1 MGVARPKECGI
12 AVRFYENPEIIANFD
27 PVRTWLTRNHKKY
40 TQSEPPTNKSLAN
53 LCYQLLT
60 FQEQHYNKNVKDS
73 AMKLPSRLFMDF
85 KPGGSLCY
93 IFLMCM
99 KYRHD
104 QGWRKLDFNSTR
116 IEKLHEMFDCV
127 KRELANQRLWSKP
140 SVYLTEMDESSA
152 ALIRETAVR
161 MGLTLAKLPEHAT
174 HIIHR
179 PPDGWCGD
187 AREDSVSQAF
197 RPIFKEGRG
206 LMLHWLYA
214 PGSFDTW
221 HTNLPVEW
229 PSDIDPEPRPPLGTP
244 WEVDARWLL
253 YSIEHH
259 EWMIEED
266 FLAPNSTLRPRK
278 SYTFEEFLDAASA
291 QHAPSSQL
299 TGAFSASSLSA
310 SAHSSAAVTPS
321 SHSHHHQM
329 AAAVAATSGENT
341 SHKKKRRR
349 SPSPTTAADYYNGSQ
364 SQQSSNSKKRRHGS
378 NLPTSSS
385 FSTKHSNSSSSTS
398 SSRKVKKEDYLAMTP
413 DTQKDDTN
421 DTPDLTKELDDPEP
435 PHKVTQAA
443 MTPGTPMLPSR
454 GSRTS
459 IATTEL
465 TGEQVNSPAAGLDD
479 PNRTLDGGSG
489 GEGGEQPVG
498 DLSVIEQAHCIVIPS
513 YSAWFDYNAIHGIE
527 RRALPEF
534 FNGRNKSKTP
544 EVYLAYRNFMVDT
557 YRLNPQE
564 YLTFTACRRNLTG
577 DVCSIL
583 RVHAFL
589 EQWGLINYQLAAPL
603 FASGPA
609 AGGSEAARLAVAA
622 SLGPPSTAHFHVL
635 TDSASGL
642 QPLGSQNQTAL
653 NAMANEAEKAAGE
666 PTAAKTDPT
675 TVADVD
681 PAKSLSAK
689 SEAGA
694 LDASAAAAGAAS
706 QQGMQSAPA
715 VSAASAPPPLM
726 VGDPAFRSDQYLSKP
741 NQLTELAPAGAGT
754 ANAPP
759 TAETLSVNQVLVKG
773 ASKDGWTDQ
782 ETLLLLEALEMYRD
796 DWNKVA
802 EHVGS
807 RTQDE
812 CILHFLRLPIED
824 AYLEGDFVGGTGT
837 GPGLASLANA
847 AYPQPPFSRSG
858 NPILSTVAFLA
869 AVVDP
874 RVAAAAAQAA
884 LKEYAQMRDEVPAG
898 LLHEHKALIEA
909 VVAEGRRDVDPT
921 KFGLEELGIALSPTS
936 AKTEESTAA
945 EKQDTSKDSS
955 TESKEQAA
963 ADTSSGAIEKV
974 GESTTAG
981 IGGSE
986 SLTSLDPTNETKMA
1000 TAVTGQTEGGKT
1012 GAEKMEVVDTQ
1023 STGVSAASVD
1033 VTSEFPVEGAE
1044 SKATAE
1050 ALVAT
1055 SEKPQQPTAD
1065 AEAAP
1070 PSSAKSAVKE
1080 ETTRTNSLPPNPDSL
1095 GTAAACA
1102 LAAAATKARHLAS
1115 VEEKRIKGLVAQL
1128 VETQLK
1134 KLDIKL
1140 KQFQELEAILER
1152 EHEMLEQ
1159 ARQQLMHERQAF
1171 HMEVIKTMENRAR
1184 ALVQQ
1189 QQQQQQQQ
1197 QAALQNAPHLQPM
1210 KYLPQPLPSGQ
1221 QQSPQP
1227 QQQTGLP
1234 GGPPMPPYMQGGSGG
1249 GSAMTPDPHGPSGM
1263 MQYPPSI
1270 RGPPPPQHP
1279 GAPYIQQ
1286 QQQPPPHP
1294 HQQPAPPPPHAPLHA
1309 PQQQLQQ
1316 RPQPVSGFPS
1326 SSGMPPVLHTAPQT
1340 QPPQQQP
1347 PAPLVISVSQAS
1359 NNAVTTAGSPG
1370 VGGQVFRPAD
1380 NQQTSPAAP
1389 SLAATAPGA
1398 DPSVSVGAPRSLVA
1412 PGTEERADPQQA
1424 PPALEQQDKSE
1435 ALQPLSRR
1443 AEEDDEEADE
1453 DEDEEEEDDEMEDGA
1468 TAAPVSAATVAAV
1481 EESVVPPQPSPRTEA
1496 HEEKGVVPPVSV
1508 MQPMTLVAEGGST
1521 VVPLSHEAAGDHLA
1535 REQQHFT
1542 ESGDR

>member
-1 MGVARPKECGI
+1 
-12 AVRFYENPEIIANFD
+12 
-27 PVRTWLTRNHKKY
+27 
-40 TQSEPPTNKSLAN
+40 
-53 LCYQLLT
+53 
-60 FQEQHYNKNVKDS
+60 
-73 AMKLPSRLFMDF
+73 MKLPSRLFMDF

-104 QGWRKLDFNSTR
+104 QGWRKLDFISTR
-116 IEKLHEMFDCV
+116 TEKLHEMFDCV
-127 KRELANQRLWSKP
+127 KRELANQRLWTKP
-140 SVYLTEMDESSA
+140 SVYLTEMDESQA
-152 ALIRETAVR
+152 ALLRETAIR
-161 MGLTLAKLPEHAT
+161 MGLTLSKLPEQAT

-187 AREDSVSQAF
+187 AREDSVSQTF

-253 YSIEHH
+253 YSVEHH

-266 FLAPNSTLRPRK
+266 FLAPNSMLRPRK
-278 SYTFEEFLDAASA
+278 SYTYYCNP
-291 QHAPSSQL
+291 HSSQL

-321 SHSHHHQM
+321 SHSHHHQ
-329 AAAVAATSGENT
+329 AAASTASGENA

-349 SPSPTTAADYYNGSQ
+349 SPSPSTTADYYNGSQ
-364 SQQSSNSKKRRHGS
+364 SQHSLNSKKRRHGS

-385 FSTKHSNSSSSTS
+385 FSTKHSNSSSNTS

-413 DTQKDDTN
+413 DTQKDDTT

-443 MTPGTPMLPSR
+443 MTPGTPILPSR

-465 TGEQVNSPAAGLDD
+465 TGEQVNSPAGGLDD
-479 PNRTLDGGSG
+479 PNRTLDGSNGA
-489 GEGGEQPVG
+489 EGGEQPVG

-603 FASGPA
+603 FASGSV

-653 NAMANEAEKAAGE
+653 NAMAAAEAEKVAGE

-675 TVADVD
+675 TIADAD

-689 SEAGA
+689 LEVGA
-694 LDASAAAAGAAS
+694 LETTTAAAGTTG

-715 VSAASAPPPLM
+715 VSAANAPPPLT
-726 VGDPAFRSDQYLSKP
+726 VGDPAFRNDQYLSKP
-741 NQLTELAPAGAGT
+741 NQLTELAPPGTGA
-754 ANAPP
+754 ANGP

-824 AYLEGDFVGGTGT
+824 AYLEGDFVGTGAA
-837 GPGLASLANA
+837 PGLAGLANA

-909 VVAEGRRDVDPT
+909 VVAEGRRDVDPA
-921 KFGLEELGIALSPTS
+921 KFGLEELGIALSPTA
-936 AKTEESTAA
+936 AKTEELTAA
-945 EKQDTSKDSS
+945 EKQDSTKDSS
-955 TESKEQAA
+955 TESKEQTA
-963 ADTSSGAIEKV
+963 ADTGDGANEKT
-974 GESTTAG
+974 GESTAAATG
-981 IGGSE
+981 EPE
-986 SLTSLDPTNETKMA
+986 SLTSLEPSSETKIDA
-1000 TAVTGQTEGGKT
+1000 TATAQVEEGKT
-1012 GAEKMEVVDTQ
+1012 STTAAAVAEKMEVVDTQ
-1023 STGVSAASVD
+1023 LNNVSAASID
-1033 VTSEFPVEGAE
+1033 MTSELPGEA
-1044 SKATAE
+1044 KTATE
-1050 ALVAT
+1050 AT
-1055 SEKPQQPTAD
+1055 SEKPQQPATD

-1070 PSSAKSAVKE
+1070 PPSAKCAVKE
-1080 ETTRTNSLPPNPDSL
+1080 EATRTNSLPPNPDSL

-1189 QQQQQQQQ
+1189 QQQQAAA
-1197 QAALQNAPHLQPM
+1197 AALQNASHVQPM
-1210 KYLPQPLPSGQ
+1210 KYLPQPPPSGQ
-1221 QQSPQP
+1221 QQSPQQP
-1227 QQQTGLP
+1227 QQQTGLTS
-1234 GGPPMPPYMQGGSGG
+1234 GPPMPPYIQGGPGG
-1249 GSAMTPDPHGPSGM
+1249 GSAMVPEQHGPSGM
-1263 MQYPPSI
+1263 MQYPPLI
-1270 RGPPPPQHP
+1270 RGPPPTQHP
-1279 GAPYIQQ
+1279 GTPYIQPQ
-1286 QQQPPPHP
+1286 QPHP
-1294 HQQPAPPPPHAPLHA
+1294 HQHAPPHAQ
-1309 PQQQLQQ
+1309 QQQLQQ
-1316 RPQPVSGFPS
+1316 RPPPISGFPP
-1326 SSGMPPVLHTAPQT
+1326 SGMPPVLHTAPQT
-1340 QPPQQQP
+1340 QQSQQP
-1347 PAPLVISVSQAS
+1347 PAPLVISVSQAPNS
-1359 NNAVTTAGSPG
+1359 AVQSSATTTSSPG
-1370 VGGQVFRPAD
+1370 VGQVFRPAD
-1380 NQQTSPAAP
+1380 GGQQASPAAP
-1389 SLAATAPGA
+1389 SLTTAPGA
-1398 DPSVSVGAPRSLVA
+1398 DQSISVGAARPHVA
-1412 PGTEERADPQQA
+1412 PATEERADTQQA
-1424 PPALEQQDKSE
+1424 PLQQQQDQSE
-1435 ALQPLSRR
+1435 ALQPMSRR
-1443 AEEDDEEADE
+1443 T
-1453 DEDEEEEDDEMEDGA
+1453 EEEDDDEADDDENEDDDKMDDES
-1468 TAAPVSAATVAAV
+1468 TVAPVSSVTTAAA
-1481 EESVVPPQPSPRTEA
+1481 EEPVVPPQPSPAAEA
-1496 HEEKGVVPPVSV
+1496 HQDKNVMPAVST
-1508 MQPMTLVAEGGST
+1508 MQPLTLPAEGGSVT
-1521 VVPLSHEAAGDHLA
+1521 APLGHEAAGDYLK
-1535 REQQHFT
+1535 REQQPFT
-1542 ESGDR
+1542 EAGDR